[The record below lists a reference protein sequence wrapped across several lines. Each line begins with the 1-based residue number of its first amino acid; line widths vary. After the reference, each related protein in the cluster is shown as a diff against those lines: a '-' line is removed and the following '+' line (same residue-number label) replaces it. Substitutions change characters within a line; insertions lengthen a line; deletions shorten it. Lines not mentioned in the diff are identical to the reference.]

1 MKKRREQL
9 QNISVLLSVK
19 PLEAFGAV
27 EKLKGETERLKEALS
42 KNGKRIIEMET
53 AGLKK
58 RDGRLYLLEPDFD
71 GLMLRHLAN
80 RMLEE
85 GRGETVLALG
95 ETAGG
100 FLYVLGSR
108 TEDMRQLSKELNGLL
123 SRPRRRKPADGAGH
137 LFLPRR
143 ESVSAVLKN
152 CGFRPAKE
160 SGDEPGERG
169 RL

>member
-1 MKKRREQL
+1 M
-9 QNISVLLSVK
+9 
-19 PLEAFGAV
+19 
-27 EKLKGETERLKEALS
+27 
-42 KNGKRIIEMET
+42 
-53 AGLKK
+53 
-58 RDGRLYLLEPDFD
+58 EPDFD

-123 SRPRRRKPADGAGH
+123 SGPRRRKPADGAGH
-137 LFLPRR
+137 LFCRAGIGVCGVEELRVSSR
-143 ESVSAVLKN
+143 ERIGGRAGRAGAALIEPP
-152 CGFRPAKE
+152 GF
-160 SGDEPGERG
+160 SSLEPCN
-169 RL
+169 

>member
-1 MKKRREQL
+1 M
-9 QNISVLLSVK
+9 
-19 PLEAFGAV
+19 
-27 EKLKGETERLKEALS
+27 
-42 KNGKRIIEMET
+42 
-53 AGLKK
+53 
-58 RDGRLYLLEPDFD
+58 EPDFD

-123 SRPRRRKPADGAGH
+123 SGRGGGSQQMAQGTFFCRAGIGVCGVEELRVSSRERIGGRAGRAGAA
-137 LFLPRR
+137 LIEPP
-143 ESVSAVLKN
+143 
-152 CGFRPAKE
+152 GF
-160 SGDEPGERG
+160 SSLEPCN
-169 RL
+169 